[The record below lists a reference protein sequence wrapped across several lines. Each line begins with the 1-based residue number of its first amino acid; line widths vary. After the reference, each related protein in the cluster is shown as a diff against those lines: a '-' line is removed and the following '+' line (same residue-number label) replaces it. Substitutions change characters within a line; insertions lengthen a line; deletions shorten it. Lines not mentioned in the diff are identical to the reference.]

1 MTTNTKNDV
10 QAQKPKLELIRKFEL
25 AIYNEDVDAE
35 GKPKYKQ
42 VSFERPII
50 VEATSPQDLKDKLAL
65 YKETGQVAKVV
76 REIDPPSKEQIE
88 AFIAQQK
95 GEVASKQQVQ
105 VNAQKVQAEHNE
117 DNGYVEEPKIIQTV
131 KSKPKYYKVGDIEIK
146 DDNGKIYQKQWMK
159 LSDSE
164 AANIRVIND
173 KNNALVNLNGKHLE
187 MKRWILVETSDSD
200 GCSQLEENLK

>member
-1 MTTNTKNDV
+1 MTNDTKTEV

-35 GKPKYKQ
+35 GNPKYKQ
-42 VSFERPII
+42 VAFERPII
-50 VEATSPQDLKDKLAL
+50 VEATSPQDLKEKLAL
-65 YKETGQVAKVV
+65 YKEAGQVAKVV

-95 GEVASKQQVQ
+95 GEVANTQQVQ
-105 VNAQKVQAEHNE
+105 GIAKTVQVEHNE
-117 DNGYVEEPKIIQTV
+117 SNVAVKAPEAIQVV

-173 KNNALVNLNGKHLE
+173 KNNALVNLNGKHFE

-200 GCSQLEENLK
+200 DCSQLEENLK